1 VRTERRLAGLACGAL
16 LALWL
21 VACASPARAQVF
33 AEELRVKGF
42 WPDIALAVGGG
53 IALDHTLDANVMGR
67 LGVGALYAFEP
78 LIVNLRISGEVGASA
93 ERGFGAELEINHFG
107 GPFLQFGFDRVLRDD
122 YMTRVMIGFTLFG
135 VEWQHRLDTP
145 AHNALLFVLRAP
157 LGIWWFL
164 LTHQPESNAPPP
176 KS

>member
-1 VRTERRLAGLACGAL
+1 
-16 LALWL
+16 
-21 VACASPARAQVF
+21 
-33 AEELRVKGF
+33 
-42 WPDIALAVGGG
+42 
-53 IALDHTLDANVMGR
+53 MGR

-93 ERGFGAELEINHFG
+93 ERGFGAELEVNHFG
-107 GPFLQFGFDRVLRDD
+107 GPFLQLGFDRVLRDD

-164 LTHQPESNAPPP
+164 LTHQPQSTAPPP